1 VLIEREH
8 VLGRLT
14 ALLDDAAAGSGRLV
28 FLTGEAGI
36 GKTSVVAALTEVAHG
51 RLAVRRGACDSVA
64 TAAPLGPFTDAVP
77 ELADVLEGTTTDVQ
91 RPALFRRLRAA
102 LSGAPT
108 LLVLEDVHWA
118 DEATLDL
125 LRFLGRRLV
134 DLPLLV
140 LATSREDEVPPGH
153 PLATLLGDLATAP
166 GVHRLQLVPL
176 SVAGVRRLV
185 EAAGSPLDVGQLHR
199 ITDGNPFFVTELMA
213 LGTLDLPAT
222 VRDAVL
228 ARTSRL
234 SAAGQRVLDAAAV
247 LGQRAELGLLA
258 EVAGQPG
265 AAVDECVRAGIL
277 VGDAGGWGFRHE
289 LARRAVEER
298 LAPAAAGVLHAR
310 ALGALWAR
318 GGYDDRR
325 LAHHAAES
333 GNAEAVVAHAPSA
346 AARAARLGAHLEA
359 AEHLRLALRFIGD
372 GDERRAAVLTA
383 LSYECYL
390 TDQLLEA
397 HATRC
402 AAMEL
407 AAADGDPI
415 LLGAHQRWLSRL
427 SWFLGRN
434 ADSEQFA
441 ARAVATLEPLGDGHE
456 LAMAYSN
463 QSLLRMLAGDR
474 AGTVHWGERAIDLAR
489 RIGDREAEGHALN
502 NVGTA
507 MATDEDSLEGRRLLA
522 LSLELAL
529 ADDAHEHAARAW
541 TNLGSVAVINHRHA
555 DAERD
560 LRAGLAYC
568 EERDLD
574 SWGLYMGAWLG
585 RSLAE
590 QGRYTEAEAEV
601 DRVLRRP
608 HLSPVTRVAAAP
620 VAGLLAARQDLD
632 DEGVLAA
639 AVAIAEATG
648 ETQRLVP
655 LASARAEIAWLTDR
669 VPDVVAEVDRAW
681 PAAIAQPHPWSLGE
695 LCWWLGVAGEPRSSP
710 TPVAS
715 PFARMLDQ
723 DWSGAAQEWSRLGC
737 PLWAALALAA
747 SPALGDGR
755 RALEIVDELGARAV
769 RRAVL
774 RDRHARGLPVPRG
787 PRSSSRGNPALLT
800 GRELEVLDL
809 LADGLSNAD
818 LAQRLYLSEKTV
830 GHHVSAVLRKLGE
843 PTRSRAVAAALRRRL
858 IAPR

>member
-1 VLIEREH
+1 MLIEREH

-14 ALLDDAAAGSGRLV
+14 GLLDDAAAGSGRLV

-64 TAAPLGPFTDAVP
+64 TAAALGPFTDAVP
-77 ELADVLEGTTTDVQ
+77 ELADVVEDAGTDVQ
-91 RPALFRRLRAA
+91 RPALFRRLRGV

-125 LRFLGRRLV
+125 LRYLGRRLT

-140 LATSREDEVPPGH
+140 VATSREDEVPPGH
-153 PLATLLGDLATAP
+153 PLATLLGELATAP
-166 GVHRLQLVPL
+166 GVHRVQLVPL

-185 EAAGSPLDVGQLHR
+185 EQAGSPLDVGQLHR
-199 ITDGNPFFVTELMA
+199 TTDGNPFFVTELVA
-213 LGTLDLPAT
+213 VGALDLPAT

-228 ARTSRL
+228 ARTSGL
-234 SAAGQRVLDAAAV
+234 SAAGQHVLDTAAV
-247 LGQRAELGLLA
+247 LGQRADLELLA
-258 EVAGQPG
+258 EVSGEPG
-265 AAVDECVRAGIL
+265 AAVDECVRAGTL
-277 VGDAGGWGFRHE
+277 VGDADGWGFRHE
-289 LARRAVEER
+289 LARRSVEER
-298 LAPAAAGVLHAR
+298 LAPAAASTLHAR
-310 ALGALWAR
+310 ALVALRAR
-318 GGYDDRR
+318 GGHDDRR
-325 LAHHAAES
+325 LAHHAAGS
-333 GNAEAVVAHAPSA
+333 GNADAVLAHAPAA

-359 AEHLRLALRFIGD
+359 AEHLRLALRFGGD
-372 GDERRAAVLTA
+372 DDGRRATLLTA

-407 AAADGDPI
+407 ATDAGDPMA
-415 LLGAHQRWLSRL
+415 LGAHQRWLSRL

-434 ADSEQFA
+434 TDSEQFA
-441 ARAVATLEPLGDGHE
+441 VRAVATLEPLGDGHE

-463 QSLLRMLAGDR
+463 LALLRMLAGDR
-474 AGTVHWGERAIDLAR
+474 SGAVRWGDRAVELAR
-489 RIGDREAEGHALN
+489 RIGDREAEVHALN

-507 MATDEDSLEGRRLLA
+507 MASDDDSLEGRRRLA

-541 TNLGSVAVINHRHA
+541 TNLGSVAVINHRHT

-568 EERDLD
+568 AERDLD
-574 SWGLYMGAWLG
+574 SWGLYMRAWLG

-590 QGRYTEAEAEV
+590 QGRYAEAQLEV
-601 DRVLRRP
+601 DRVLRHP
-608 HLSPVTRVAAAP
+608 HLSPVSRVAAAP
-620 VAGLLAARQDLD
+620 VAGLLAARQDRD
-632 DEGVLAA
+632 DGGELAA

-655 LASARAEIAWLTDR
+655 LASARAEVAWLAGR

-681 PAAIAQPHPWSLGE
+681 PAAVAQPHPWALGE
-695 LCWWLGVAGEPRSSP
+695 LCWWLAMAGEPRSSP
-710 TPVAS
+710 TPVAA
-715 PFARMLDQ
+715 PFARMLDE
-723 DWSGAAQEWSRLGC
+723 DWSGAAEEWSGLSC

-747 SPALGDGR
+747 SPALVDAR
-755 RALEIVDELGARAV
+755 RALEIVDELGAPAV

-774 RDRHARGLPVPRG
+774 RDRYARGLPVPRG
-787 PRSSSRGNPALLT
+787 PRSTSRANPALLT
-800 GRELEVLDL
+800 GRELEVLQL

-843 PTRSRAVAAALRRRL
+843 PTRSRAVAAALRRRV

>member
-28 FLTGEAGI
+28 FLTGEAGL
-36 GKTSVVAALTEVAHG
+36 GKTSVVAALTDVARG
-51 RLAVRRGACDSVA
+51 RLAVRWGACDSVA
-64 TAAPLGPFTDAVP
+64 AAPLGPFIDAVP
-77 ELADVLEGTTTDVQ
+77 ELADVLEGAAAGVQ
-91 RPALFRRLRAA
+91 RAPLFRRLLSA
-102 LSGAPT
+102 LSGTPT

-118 DEATLDL
+118 DGATLDL
-125 LRFLGRRLV
+125 LRFLGRRLAE
-134 DLPLLV
+134 LPLLAV
-140 LATSREDEVPPGH
+140 ATSREDEVPPGH

-166 GVHRLQLVPL
+166 GVLRVQLVPL

-185 EAAGSPLDVGQLHR
+185 ETVGSPLDVGQLHR
-199 ITDGNPFFVTELMA
+199 TTDGNPFFVTELVA
-213 LGTLDLPAT
+213 LGALDLPPT

-234 SAAGQRVLDAAAV
+234 SAAAQRVLDAAAV
-247 LGQRAELGLLA
+247 LGQRADLGLLA
-258 EVAGQPG
+258 EVSDQAG

-277 VGDAGGWGFRHE
+277 VGGADGWGFRHE

-298 LAPAAAGVLHAR
+298 LTPAAASTLHAR
-310 ALGALWAR
+310 ALVALRAR
-318 GGYDDRR
+318 GSQDDRR
-325 LAHHAAES
+325 LAHHAAGS
-333 GNAEAVVAHAPSA
+333 GNAEVVLMYAPA
-346 AARAARLGAHLEA
+346 AAERAARFGAHLEA
-359 AEHLRLALRFIGD
+359 AEHLRLALRSVGD
-372 GDERRAAVLTA
+372 DDGRRAPLLTA

-397 HATRC
+397 HTARC
-402 AAMEL
+402 SAMEL
-407 AAADGDPI
+407 AEATGDR
-415 LLGAHQRWLSRL
+415 LSLGSHQRWLSRL

-434 ADSEQFA
+434 AASEQLA
-441 ARAVATLEPLGDGHE
+441 ARAVATLEPVGDGHE

-463 QSLLRMLAGDR
+463 RSLLRMLAGDR
-474 AGTVHWGERAIDLAR
+474 AGTVHWGDRAIELAR
-489 RIGDREAEGHALN
+489 RIGDREAEVHALN

-507 MATDEDSLEGRRLLA
+507 MATDDDSLEGRRRLG

-541 TNLGSVAVINHRHA
+541 TNLGSVAVINHRLEDA
-555 DAERD
+555 DRH

-568 EERDLD
+568 DERDLD

-590 QGRYTEAEAEV
+590 QGRYAEAQAEV
-601 DRVLRRP
+601 DRVLRHP

-620 VAGLLAARQDLD
+620 VAGLLAVRQDRD
-632 DEGVLAA
+632 DHGALGSAI
-639 AVAIAEATG
+639 AIAEAIG

-655 LASARAEIAWLTDR
+655 LATARAEAAWIAGQL
-669 VPDVVAEVDRAW
+669 PDVVAEIDRAW
-681 PAAIAQPHPWSLGE
+681 PAALAQPHPWGLGE
-695 LCWWLGVAGEPRSSP
+695 LCWWLAVAGEPRLP
-710 TPVAS
+710 PAPVAE
-715 PFARMLDQ
+715 PFARMLAQ
-723 DWSGAAQEWSRLGC
+723 DWAGAAEEWTRLSC
-737 PLWAALALAA
+737 PLWAALALAC
-747 SPALGDGR
+747 SPALADAR
-755 RALEIVDELGARAV
+755 RALEVVDRLGAPGV

-787 PRSSSRGNPALLT
+787 PRSASRGNPALLT
-800 GRELEVLDL
+800 GRELEVLQL

-843 PTRSRAVAAALRRRL
+843 PTRARAVAAALRRGL
-858 IAPR
+858 VGPR

>member
-14 ALLDDAAAGSGRLV
+14 ALIDDAAAGSGRLV

-36 GKTSVVAALTEVAHG
+36 GKTSVVAALTDLAQG

-64 TAAPLGPFTDAVP
+64 TAALGPFIDAVP
-77 ELADVLEGTTTDVQ
+77 ELADVLEGAATDVQ
-91 RPALFRRLRAA
+91 RPSLFRRLRSA
-102 LSGAPT
+102 LSGTPT

-118 DEATLDL
+118 DGATLDL
-125 LRFLGRRLV
+125 LRFLGRRLA

-140 LATSREDEVPPGH
+140 VATSREDEVPPGH

-166 GVHRLQLVPL
+166 GVHRVQLVPL

-185 EAAGSPLDVGQLHR
+185 AEAGSPLDVGQLHR
-199 ITDGNPFFVTELMA
+199 TTDGNPFFVTELVA
-213 LGTLDLPAT
+213 LGALDLPAT

-228 ARTSRL
+228 ARTAPL
-234 SAAGQRVLDAAAV
+234 SAAGQQVLDAAAV
-247 LGQRAELGLLA
+247 LGQGADLGLLA
-258 EVAGQPG
+258 EVSAEPG

-277 VGDAGGWGFRHE
+277 VGGTDGWGFRHE

-298 LAPAAAGVLHAR
+298 LTPAVASTLHAR
-310 ALGALWAR
+310 ALVALRVR
-318 GGYDDRR
+318 GGHDDRR
-325 LAHHAAES
+325 LVHHAAGS
-333 GNAEAVVAHAPSA
+333 GDAEAVLEHAPAA

-359 AEHLRLALRFIGD
+359 AEHFRLGLRFTGD
-372 GDERRAAVLTA
+372 DDERRATLLTA

-407 AAADGDPI
+407 AEEVGDPI
-415 LLGAHQRWLSRL
+415 SLGAHQRWLSRL

-434 ADSEQFA
+434 ADSEKFA
-441 ARAVATLEPLGDGHE
+441 VQAIATLEPLGDGHE

-463 QSLLRMLAGDR
+463 LALLRMLAGDR
-474 AGTVHWGERAIDLAR
+474 AGTVHWGDRAIELAR
-489 RIGDREAEGHALN
+489 RTGDREAEVHALN

-507 MATDEDSLEGRRLLA
+507 MATDDDSPEGRRLLT

-529 ADDAHEHAARAW
+529 SDDAHEHAARAW

-568 EERDLD
+568 DERDLD
-574 SWGLYMGAWLG
+574 SWRLYMGAWLG

-590 QGRYTEAEAEV
+590 QGRYAEAQAEV
-601 DRVLRRP
+601 ERVLRHP

-620 VAGLLAARQDLD
+620 VAGVLAVRRDQDD
-632 DEGVLAA
+632 HGALAA

-655 LASARAEIAWLTDR
+655 LAAARAEAAWIAGK
-669 VPDVVAEVDRAW
+669 VQDVVAEIDRAW
-681 PAAIAQPHPWSLGE
+681 PAAVAQPHPWGLGE
-695 LCWWLGVAGEPRSSP
+695 LCWWLAVAGEPRPSP
-710 TPVAS
+710 APVAA
-715 PFARMLDQ
+715 PFGRMLER
-723 DWSGAAQEWSRLGC
+723 DWPGAAEEWSRLRC

-747 SPALGDGR
+747 SPALADGR
-755 RALEIVDELGARAV
+755 RALEIIDDLGAPGV

-774 RDRHARGLPVPRG
+774 RDRYAHGLPVPRG
-787 PRSSSRGNPALLT
+787 PRSTSRGNPALLT
-800 GRELEVLDL
+800 GRELEVLQL